1 MTRNKISQASAD
13 ASSNT
18 AGTPA
23 PTPAQRRFA
32 LVLGNLLAERWS
44 AAAATCRVGSRSTT
58 TGPQAAP
65 PSKS

>member
-18 AGTPA
+18 AATPA

-32 LVLGNLLAERWS
+32 AVLGNLLAERWS
-44 AAAATCRVGSRSTT
+44 AAAETFHAGSSSTT